1 MVNCACCWG
10 QHIFSS
16 MANEQAKFQM
26 FFAQRLKKSQGLSFE
41 NSNNIVPDCFCNYS
55 ILQKLKKLYLHL
67 LDLGKTFS
75 VFSLC
80 FGPYREY
87 MYALTCQS
95 KHWTPHQYKHFWEL
109 HTVQRE
115 RRIICIFDSD
125 FTKVYLRGVW
135 WLGSLISCPKCSW
148 QKLRCWV
155 DDLISDH

>member
-55 ILQKLKKLYLHL
+55 ILQKLKALFAPSWFGQRL
-67 LDLGKTFS
+67 LVCFPYTS
-75 VFSLC
+75 AHIESICMHSL
-80 FGPYREY
+80 
-87 MYALTCQS
+87 AKVNI
-95 KHWTPHQYKHFWEL
+95 KHTSQYKQFWEL

-115 RRIICIFDSD
+115 RRRECIFDSD

>member
-26 FFAQRLKKSQGLSFE
+26 FFAQRLKKFQGLFFE

-75 VFSLC
+75 VFSLY

-87 MYALTCQS
+87 ICMHSLAKVNIKHLTS
-95 KHWTPHQYKHFWEL
+95 INTFESSTQYK
-109 HTVQRE
+109 
-115 RRIICIFDSD
+115 
-125 FTKVYLRGVW
+125 
-135 WLGSLISCPKCSW
+135 GS
-148 QKLRCWV
+148 V
-155 DDLISDH
+155 E